1 MLDAEGPRSWRM
13 QSSTMDRAC
22 IVKHHAESCPGTRSP
37 ASIRGPCGQ
46 EIASLESNRCHFI
59 YLLLL
64 LLFTLQYCIGFA
76 IHQHASATG
85 VYVFPILNPPLT
97 SLPIPSLWVIP
108 VWFVMA
114 GCLMLTNI
122 ASITREIR
130 DKAGSTLSTHGEY
143 STDGSQKKKKKIRR
157 RRKKER
163 NKTCD
168 NEQRG
173 WL

>member
-1 MLDAEGPRSWRM
+1 
-13 QSSTMDRAC
+13 
-22 IVKHHAESCPGTRSP
+22 
-37 ASIRGPCGQ
+37 
-46 EIASLESNRCHFI
+46 
-59 YLLLL
+59 
-64 LLFTLQYCIGFA
+64 
-76 IHQHASATG
+76 
-85 VYVFPILNPPLT
+85 
-97 SLPIPSLWVIP
+97 
-108 VWFVMA
+108 
-114 GCLMLTNI
+114 MLTNI
-122 ASITREIR
+122 ASITKEIR